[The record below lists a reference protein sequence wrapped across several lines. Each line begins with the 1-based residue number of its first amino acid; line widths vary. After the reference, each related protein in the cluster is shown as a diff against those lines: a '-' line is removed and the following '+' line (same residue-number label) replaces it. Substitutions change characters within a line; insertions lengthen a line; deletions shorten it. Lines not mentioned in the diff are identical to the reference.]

1 MKMYTHNDNSSDL
14 WVKYTG
20 DKLFHF
26 SLHCTHKTFLVSY
39 DQDMCRNTH
48 WYCCVARV
56 IFYES
61 PL

>member
-39 DQDMCRNTH
+39 DQDVQKHTLVLLCGQSH
-48 WYCCVARV
+48 ILWKS
-56 IFYES
+56 I
-61 PL
+61 

>member
-39 DQDMCRNTH
+39 DQDVQKHTLVLLCGQSH
-48 WYCCVARV
+48 
-56 IFYES
+56 I
-61 PL
+61 L